1 MKDRV
6 PAYPGRVTLRPVPGQ
21 ADTYDMTRAD
31 QPSEPGSAL
40 NKANLLPDDVARS
53 LWLDPADDP
62 QVKDA
67 LKNVSRVGD
76 IKITTRT
83 DLGEDWLLCNGDT
96 ILGDDFPGLKP
107 LLPGQAAGKWDEIS
121 KPANT
126 SQFGTLVYFKGFW
139 FNAGGYSS
147 CSYAS
152 SLDGPWTGLSLKYA
166 HREAATNGDT
176 IIVWGSTDSTTNA
189 YKYNWTRDV
198 TGSWSVGGFG
208 SMNLSNPTIYAVKNG
223 YYLAKIVSN
232 MNYTND
238 LSAGFNGSYNN
249 ATYYDD
255 YIIVTSDTETAMF
268 AGADRAGGS
277 YMVMEDTPATW
288 TSYNKDDSTF
298 KNVKCGAYVNG
309 YYVIGKA
316 DGVLYV
322 TSNIRDPNS
331 WTPVSIAGAGSIS
344 SINYLDGVYWVCG
357 TNNNG
362 YWSRSL
368 FSGWSPMPEDMLQY
382 IACGD
387 NKAVSY
393 SNTDNFLVA
402 AEGNRALPAISP
414 DKSYAYIK
422 AK

>member
-67 LKNVSRVGD
+67 LKNISRVGD

-83 DLGEDWLLCNGDT
+83 DLGEDWLLCNGDA

-121 KPANT
+121 KPANI
-126 SQFGTLVYFKGFW
+126 SEIGTLVYFKGFW
-139 FNAGGYSS
+139 FAAGYGHTCY
-147 CSYAS
+147 YAS
-152 SLDGPWTGLSLKYA
+152 SLDGAWTDLSLEYA
-166 HREAATNGDT
+166 YRQAATNGDT
-176 IIVWGSTDSTTNA
+176 IIVWGGRGSATNA

-198 TGSWSVGGFG
+198 TGSWAEGSFG
-208 SMNLSNPTIYAVKNG
+208 SMYLSNPTVYAVKNG
-223 YYLAKIVSN
+223 YYLAKTVSN

-238 LSAGFNGSYNN
+238 LSAGFTSTYNG

-255 YIIVTSDTETAMF
+255 YVIVTSDTETAMF
-268 AGADRAGGS
+268 ASEDRAGGR
-277 YMVMEDTPATW
+277 YKVMGDTPAVW
-288 TSYNKDDSTF
+288 TTYTVAGAVMNY
-298 KNVKCGAYVNG
+298 VKCAAYVNG

-316 DGVLYV
+316 AGVLYV
-322 TSNIRDPNS
+322 TSNIRDPES
-331 WTPVSIAGAGSIS
+331 WTPVSIAGAGNVS
-344 SINYLDGVYWVCG
+344 SINYLDGVYWVSAG
-357 TNNNG
+357 NG
-362 YWSRSL
+362 YFSRSL
-368 FSGWSPMPEDMLQY
+368 FGGWKVMPEDVSQY
-382 IACGD
+382 ISYGD

-393 SNTDNFLVA
+393 NGTNNFLVA
-402 AEGNRALPAISP
+402 AEGNRALPAMSP
-414 DKSYAYIK
+414 DKAYAYIK